1 MSQTPV
7 NVKLALPQKPGFG
20 SRSGVVQVLQT
31 GPNIGGQTIIQQRS
45 PSFKS
50 FTTVR
55 PYIPAANV
63 QMNTNT
69 AIQYV
74 RKPEMTELHVSIK
87 RVNIQREQ
95 EVDVYSALVINP
107 TGGFVAPQLTQSF
120 TPYGNPLMTLNPN
133 VIQPISSHGIS
144 AGSVPGL
151 GTSGSVLSSL
161 ANSRKPCNCTKSHC
175 LKLYC
180 ECFAQGQLCQ
190 NCNCNNCMNN
200 LAYEEERGRAIKMT
214 LERNPTAFHPKIG
227 RGEGERKHT
236 KGCNCKRSG
245 CLKNYCEC
253 YEAKISCSDLCR
265 CQGCRN
271 TEDSVER
278 RSLMRLAA
286 MGSLRSRQPASFKKH
301 LIKPPS
307 DT

>member
-1 MSQTPV
+1 MFRYYAIPIIYVHTVTNIELSYFSTFTVFGGGGTFITTP
-7 NVKLALPQKPGFG
+7 
-20 SRSGVVQVLQT
+20 
-31 GPNIGGQTIIQQRS
+31 IG
-45 PSFKS
+45 
-50 FTTVR
+50 
-55 PYIPAANV
+55 
-63 QMNTNT
+63 
-69 AIQYV
+69 
-74 RKPEMTELHVSIK
+74 
-87 RVNIQREQ
+87 
-95 EVDVYSALVINP
+95 
-107 TGGFVAPQLTQSF
+107 QSF
-120 TPYGNPLMTLNPN
+120 TPFGGTIMNLNQQSMTPN
-133 VIQPISSHGIS
+133 IHNGSSGLGS
-144 AGSVPGL
+144 AGVTGAAQVTGL
-151 GTSGSVLSSL
+151 TASSGVLSNM

-200 LAYEEERGRAIKMT
+200 LAYEDERGRAIKMT

-286 MGSLRSRQPASFKKH
+286 MGALRSRQPASFKKH
-301 LIKPPS
+301 LVKPPAE
-307 DT
+307 T

>member
-1 MSQTPV
+1 MSLLHIFLVQCTPLSKNQIFGFISFAV
-7 NVKLALPQKPGFG
+7 VGPGG
-20 SRSGVVQVLQT
+20 T
-31 GPNIGGQTIIQQRS
+31 
-45 PSFKS
+45 
-50 FTTVR
+50 
-55 PYIPAANV
+55 
-63 QMNTNT
+63 
-69 AIQYV
+69 
-74 RKPEMTELHVSIK
+74 
-87 RVNIQREQ
+87 
-95 EVDVYSALVINP
+95 
-107 TGGFVAPQLTQSF
+107 FVASPLTQSF
-120 TPYGNPLMTLNPN
+120 GQVVGLNQSTMPGMTPMSNLMGSNVALSAPSNMNSLTNP
-133 VIQPISSHGIS
+133 
-144 AGSVPGL
+144 
-151 GTSGSVLSSL
+151 
-161 ANSRKPCNCTKSHC
+161 RKPCNCTKSHC

-214 LERNPTAFHPKIG
+214 LERNPMAFHPKIG

-271 TEDSVER
+271 TEDSIER

-286 MGSLRSRQPASFKKH
+286 MGSLRSRQLPHVFFTWETIEATASCLLAQAEDAERRDLPPASQER
-301 LIKPPS
+301 LILEEFGRAVDRVIEAASKVIFLFERSFALLFNFVDETYFPLFIWIVA
-307 DT
+307 